1 MSADGKAAGKWKRE
15 RFAYMNY
22 TEARACI
29 QESQRFGHEMGLK
42 AITILLE
49 RMGNPQQDLKFIHI
63 AGTNGKGSVNA
74 HLASALKEA
83 GYRVGRFVS
92 PTLYG
97 YRERIQINDEWISR
111 DDFAEGMTV
120 LWPVLEG
127 MTGEGLPCPTP
138 FEIETALSFWYFKQ
152 KGCDLVAL
160 ECGLGGE
167 TDATNVIRTTVLSIL
182 TSISMD
188 HMEYL
193 GDTPEKIARTKAGIL
208 KPGAVMITGRQMDC
222 VTETIRQVCREKNN
236 QLIIGDPDQAEVISS
251 SLEQQIF
258 TYKGLTAAIHLAG
271 AHQIDNA
278 VIAIEALR
286 ELNNHGFTVTDGQ
299 IAAGLEKTVWNG
311 RFTRVSKEP
320 DFLVDGAHNP
330 DAAARL
336 KAAIEQYYPGRR
348 LIFIIGMYKDKQVH
362 TLMELMAPMAEQ
374 IFTIEASNNDYNRVL
389 PKEKLAEVIRE
400 FNPAVLPCDTI
411 KTAVDKARQCAKT
424 DGVIVAFGSLS
435 FIGELT
441 AAATEN
447 TMGE

>member
-1 MSADGKAAGKWKRE
+1 MEKRERE
-15 RFAYMNY
+15 RFARMKY
-22 TEARACI
+22 TQARACI
-29 QESQRFGHEMGLK
+29 QESQRFGHEMGLG
-42 AITILLE
+42 AITTLLE
-49 RMGNPQQDLKFIHI
+49 RMENPQQDLKFIHI

-97 YRERIQINDEWISR
+97 YRERIQINDDWISR
-111 DDFAEGMTV
+111 EDFAEGMTV
-120 LWPVLEG
+120 LWPVLEK
-127 MTGEGLPCPTP
+127 MTEEGLPCPTP
-138 FEIETALSFWYFKQ
+138 FEIETALSFWYFK
-152 KGCDLVAL
+152 KKDCDLVAL

-167 TDATNVIRTTVLSIL
+167 TDATNVIRNTVIAIL
-182 TSISMD
+182 TAVGMD

-208 KPGAVMITGRQMDC
+208 KPGAVMVTGRQMDC
-222 VTETIRQVCREKNN
+222 VAETIRQVCREKHNP
-236 QLIIGDPDQAEVISS
+236 LIVGDPDEAEVISS
-251 SLEQQIF
+251 SLEKQVF
-258 TYKGLTAAIHLAG
+258 TYRGLTATIHLAG

-286 ELNNHGFTVTDGQ
+286 ELNHHGFSINDEQ

-311 RFTRVSKEP
+311 RFSRVSKNP

-362 TLMELMAPMAEQ
+362 TLMEMMAPMAEQ
-374 IFTIEASNNDYNRVL
+374 IFTIEASANEYNRVL

-411 KTAVDKARQCAKT
+411 KIAVDRARQCAGT
-424 DGVIVAFGSLS
+424 DGVIVAFGSLA

-441 AAATEN
+441 EAAREN
-447 TMGE
+447 IRGE

>member
-1 MSADGKAAGKWKRE
+1 
-15 RFAYMNY
+15 MNY

-42 AITILLE
+42 AITVFLE
-49 RMGNPQQDLKFIHI
+49 RLGNPEKDLKFIHI

-74 HLASALKEA
+74 HLASVLKEA
-83 GYRVGRFVS
+83 GYNVGRFVS

-97 YRERIQINDEWISR
+97 YRERIQINDEWIPEK
-111 DDFAEGMTV
+111 DFAEGMTI

-127 MTGEGLPCPTP
+127 MVKEGLPCPSP

-152 KGCDLVAL
+152 KCCDMVAL

-167 TDATNVIRTTVLSIL
+167 TDATNVIQNTVIAIL
-182 TSISMD
+182 TAIGMD
-188 HMEYL
+188 HMEFL

-208 KPGAVMITGRQMDC
+208 KPGAVMVTGRQKSE
-222 VTETIRQVCREKNN
+222 VTETIRQVCWEKGNA
-236 QLIIGDPDQAEVISS
+236 LIIGEPDEAQVLSS
-251 SLEQQIF
+251 TLEEQVFI
-258 TYKGLTAAIHLAG
+258 YRGLTVTIHLAG

-286 ELNNHGFTVTDGQ
+286 ELNNHGFVISDEH
-299 IAAGLEKTVWNG
+299 IAAGMSRTVWTG
-311 RFTRVSKEP
+311 RFTRLSKNP

-336 KAAIEQYYPGRR
+336 KEAIQKYYPDRR

-362 TLMELMAPMAEQ
+362 TLMEMMAPMAEQ
-374 IFTIEASNNDYNRVL
+374 IFTIETSHNDYDRVL

-400 FNPAVLPCDTI
+400 FNPSVISCDTI
-411 KTAVDKARQCAKT
+411 KIAVDKARQCAGT

-441 AAATEN
+441 EAATEN
-447 TMGE
+447 KEE

>member
-1 MSADGKAAGKWKRE
+1 
-15 RFAYMNY
+15 MNY

-42 AITILLE
+42 AITILLD
-49 RMGNPQQDLKFIHI
+49 RMGNPQDDLKFIHI

-74 HLASALKEA
+74 HLASVLKEA

-97 YRERIQINDEWISR
+97 YRERIQINDEWIPR
-111 DDFAEGMTV
+111 EDFAEGMTV
-120 LWPVLEG
+120 LWPILEG
-127 MTGEGLPCPTP
+127 MVKEGLPCPSP
-138 FEIETALSFWYFKQ
+138 FEIETALSFWYFKE
-152 KGCDLVAL
+152 KGCDIVAL

-167 TDATNVIRTTVLSIL
+167 TDATNVIRNTVIAIL
-182 TSISMD
+182 TAVGMD
-188 HMEYL
+188 HMEFL

-208 KPGAVMITGRQMDC
+208 KPGAVMVTGRQKAG
-222 VTETIRQVCREKNN
+222 VIEEIRRVCREKGNA
-236 QLIIGDPDQAEVISS
+236 LIIGNPDEVQVLSS
-251 SLEQQIF
+251 TLEEQTF
-258 TYKGLTAAIHLAG
+258 VYRNLKVTIHLAG

-286 ELNNHGFTVTDGQ
+286 ELNHHGFVISDDH
-299 IAAGLEKTVWNG
+299 IAAGMAKTVWNG
-311 RFTRVSKEP
+311 RFTRLTKNP

-336 KAAIEQYYPGRR
+336 KDAIQQYYPGRR

-362 TLMELMAPMAEQ
+362 TLMEMMAPMAEQ
-374 IFTIEASNNDYNRVL
+374 IFTIETSSNDYDRVL

-400 FNPAVLPCDTI
+400 FNPAVSPCDTI
-411 KTAVDKARQCAKT
+411 NIAVDKARQCAGI

-441 AAATEN
+441 EAAAANIKE
-447 TMGE
+447 E